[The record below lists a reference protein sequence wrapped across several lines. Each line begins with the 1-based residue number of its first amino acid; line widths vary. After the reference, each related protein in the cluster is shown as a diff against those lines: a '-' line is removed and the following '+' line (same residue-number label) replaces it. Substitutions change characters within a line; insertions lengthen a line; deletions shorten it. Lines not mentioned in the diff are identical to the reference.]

1 MDYIDLYCERLGP
14 GLLAE
19 PVNVVS
25 NAAFFIA
32 AWALWRFALATRTLD
47 WEVKLLVGIIVA
59 IGVGSTTFHTF
70 ATMWAQFLDVL
81 PILLFQLAY
90 LWIYSRRV
98 IGWPPAATTVLVGGF
113 LAAAL
118 FSRQYPHLL
127 SGSLMYAPAIAVLLA
142 LAFYHRLSRK
152 MGSGFLF
159 AASGVFALSLVLR
172 TVDEAM
178 CPLFPLGTHFVWHL
192 LNPLVLY
199 LCVRCLIE
207 TRRRG

>member
-19 PVNVVS
+19 PVNAFS
-25 NAAFFIA
+25 NAGFFIA
-32 AWALWRFALATRTLD
+32 AWALWRYALAARTLD
-47 WEVKLLVGIIVA
+47 RDVQWLVGIIVA
-59 IGVGSTTFHTF
+59 IGVGSTMFHTF

-81 PILLFQLAY
+81 PILLFQLAF

-98 IGWPPAATTVLVGGF
+98 IGWPLAATTVLVGGF

-142 LAFYHRLSRK
+142 LAFYHGLSRRL
-152 MGSGFLF
+152 GSQFLF
-159 AASGVFALSLVLR
+159 VASGVFVVSLALR
-172 TVDEAM
+172 TVDEAV
-178 CPLFPLGTHFVWHL
+178 CPQFPLGTHFAWHL
-192 LNPLVLY
+192 LNALVLY
-199 LCVRCLIE
+199 LCVRSLIE
-207 TRRRG
+207 TRRQ